1 MNGGL
6 FFGNNCIYSHLYVYT
21 GFIVVTG
28 LTARRAEVLAL
39 VRREI
44 QHTGMP
50 PTRLEIAEALGKI
63 QNIEYIVAA
72 IPVPKLLAQS
82 IRERERS
89 ANIPVADQVRTF
101 FLAGCEVVLRTLDL
115 AVERA
120 SGGGKPISEDDQSK
134 LVNRLAGEVANFAQ
148 EQVKAEEDKGEEGAR
163 N

>member
-1 MNGGL
+1 M
-6 FFGNNCIYSHLYVYT
+6 GNRRGKKRMYATNAEKQSAYR
-21 GFIVVTG
+21 
-28 LTARRAEVLAL
+28 ARNEEANLIRRMRVELGEVA
-39 VRREI
+39 
-44 QHTGMP
+44 
-50 PTRLEIAEALGKI
+50 EIAEALGKI

-101 FLAGCEVVLRTLDL
+101 FLAGCEVILRTLDL

>member
-1 MNGGL
+1 MANKRGRKRIYATGAEKQLAYRERNAEANLIRRMRVGL
-6 FFGNNCIYSHLYVYT
+6 G
-21 GFIVVTG
+21 
-28 LTARRAEVLAL
+28 EVA
-39 VRREI
+39 
-44 QHTGMP
+44 
-50 PTRLEIAEALGKI
+50 EIAESLGKI
-63 QNIEYIVAA
+63 QNIEYVVAA
-72 IPVPKLLAQS
+72 IPVPKMLAAS